1 MSLMDKDGIYKNAKL
16 IASDEPYLKP
26 LSDEQI
32 VFYNLDINTAILTFQ
47 VKKGRFPLQ
56 ISSGNSDI
64 DLYIESE
71 NGSNTSLTNTEYID
85 PLNGIIRFTI
95 DKDFLTAATDTWV
108 KGQVRLKAIGRPDTV
123 ILNEFNFYV
132 KDALIN
138 KIGADIKLRYIRQID
153 QLIDESKRR
162 ITELTIGLAN
172 VEDVKVNFDSFI
184 SEQKQEL
191 ESMHSNM
198 QKSMERLADSTQKD
212 VSAQIENM
220 RKEAND
226 IRQSLIDETSGA
238 VTKPDVET
246 MLTGYV
252 TITDFNN
259 ALNNKADKGEIVP
272 SNLPDNFNELIN
284 QAVSDRISELNQNKP
299 LFNDNGEVYEINN
312 PDLST
317 MDFVDKSGYFYAV
330 GPLHTPDG
338 NDTEGMLQ
346 VLAYGNYTK
355 VIYSPNETNAIY
367 LRSKLDQLGNN
378 WTDWLNI
385 GSEVEIGTNDSY
397 YEESYEDVD
406 TSIDESDANTS
417 IEENNADTSINE
429 SDTDTTTVEDNTGT
443 PTEESEVSNTSSESD
458 TETTSDTNSID
469 TSTND
474 STEST

>member
-16 IASDEPYLKP
+16 IASDTPYLKP

-32 VFYNLDINTAILTFQ
+32 VFYNLDVNTAMLTFQ
-47 VKKGRFPLQ
+47 LKKDEYPLQ
-56 ISSGNSDI
+56 ISSLNSDI
-64 DLYIESE
+64 DLYVESE
-71 NGSNTSLTNTEYID
+71 NGSRITLGVTEYVD
-85 PLNGIIRFTI
+85 STNGIIRFVI
-95 DKDFLTAATDTWV
+95 DRDFLKAATNTWV
-108 KGQVRLKAIGRPDTV
+108 KGQVRVKAVGRPDTV
-123 ILNEFNFYV
+123 ILNEFTFYV

-153 QLIDESKRR
+153 DLIEDTKKRL
-162 ITELTIGLAN
+162 IAASAGIDN
-172 VEDVKVNFDSFI
+172 VEDIQLSFNSFI
-184 SEQKQEL
+184 SEQKQDL
-191 ESMHSNM
+191 E
-198 QKSMERLADSTQKD
+198 KIVADTERKTNNLVDSAQKD
-212 VSAQIENM
+212 INSAIQNM
-220 RKEAND
+220 RDEAD
-226 IRQSLIDETSGA
+226 TIRKNLSDETAGA

-252 TITDFNN
+252 TTSDFTE
-259 ALNNKADKGEIVP
+259 ALNNKADKGEITP

-284 QAVSDRISELNQNKP
+284 QAVTNRISELNQNKP

-317 MDFVDKSGYFYAV
+317 MDFVDTSGYFYAV

-367 LRSKLDQLGNN
+367 LRSKLDQVGNN

-397 YEESYEDVD
+397 FEESYEDVD
-406 TSIDESDANTS
+406 TSIDESDTNTS
-417 IEENNADTSINE
+417 VEENN
-429 SDTDTTTVEDNTGT
+429 TDTPVEG
-443 PTEESEVSNTSSESD
+443 SEVSNPTSENG
-458 TETTSDTNSID
+458 TETTNNESNVDS
-469 TSTND
+469 STD
-474 STEST
+474 STETT